1 MKKLVIIVKN
11 IWKVSNGINK
21 LTKNKLS
28 EYAIAKIKINKK
40 QTIWIRN
47 SKNKK
52 IKKRKRIINKRRT
65 SANQFFNHLLQ
76 EFNILICLFNL
87 FH

>member
-76 EFNILICLFNL
+76 EFNLLICLFNL

>member
-28 EYAIAKIKINKK
+28 EYTIAKIKINKK
-40 QTIWIRN
+40 QTIWIHN

>member
-28 EYAIAKIKINKK
+28 EYAIAKIKK
-40 QTIWIRN
+40 
-47 SKNKK
+47 
-52 IKKRKRIINKRRT
+52 
-65 SANQFFNHLLQ
+65 
-76 EFNILICLFNL
+76 
-87 FH
+87 

>member
-28 EYAIAKIKINKK
+28 EYAIAIIKINKK

>member
-28 EYAIAKIKINKK
+28 EYTIAKIKINKK